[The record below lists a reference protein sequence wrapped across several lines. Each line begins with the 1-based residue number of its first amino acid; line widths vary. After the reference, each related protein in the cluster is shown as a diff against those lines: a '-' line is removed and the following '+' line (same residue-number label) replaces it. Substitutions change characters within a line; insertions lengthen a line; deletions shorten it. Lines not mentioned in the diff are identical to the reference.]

1 MLLNISNKFFFL
13 MGLMGHIGLMGLMG
27 LMGRGT
33 LIQEPEQPEWYLIAF
48 ATFHLVDSENHF

>member
-1 MLLNISNKFFFL
+1 MLLNISNKFYSFN
-13 MGLMGHIGLMGLMG
+13 GAMGHIGLMG

-48 ATFHLVDSENHF
+48 ATFHLVDSEDHF